1 MNMSEKAIDYTELPE
16 GIIRSLN
23 VTYELNRDA
32 QFVYDTKKYRSSII
46 LSTYSIEESNRC
58 AQLLIAYTNFESLS
72 EKELSDMHNHKT
84 KNTKVLNNVLK
95 SFLNPEKRAE
105 CDVIRKE
112 IYKLAG
118 VTSKEKIATY
128 DEDIK
133 NIKNMKNLYGALHK
147 LRILCLY
154 THWSK
159 QKKKWYDMQIYSNNE
174 IHHLSALMIFL
185 SNMEISSIAHQ
196 IKYSELYDISVRNDN
211 NLEKLIQSISISSMS
226 DLTTNDFD
234 SLFTIGNLDIIK
246 LIEKLCD
253 YVGK

>member
-1 MNMSEKAIDYTELPE
+1 MNVSEKAVDYVDLPE

-32 QFVYDTKKYRSSII
+32 QFMYDTNKYRSSII

-58 AQLLIAYTNFESLS
+58 VQLLLAYTNYESLS
-72 EKELSDMHNHKT
+72 EKELFDMHNHKT
-84 KNTKVLNNVLK
+84 KNTKILNNVLK
-95 SFLNPEKRAE
+95 LFLNPEKRAE
-105 CDVIRKE
+105 CDVTRKK

-118 VTSKEKIATY
+118 VTSKQKIATY
-128 DEDIK
+128 DEDIE

-154 THWSK
+154 THWNK
-159 QKKKWYDMQIYSNNE
+159 QKKKWYDMQIYSDGE

-196 IKYSELYDISVRNDN
+196 IKCSKLYDIAVRNDN
-211 NLEKLIQSISISSMS
+211 NLEKCIQSIPTSSMF
-226 DLTTNDFD
+226 DFVTNDFG
-234 SLFTIGNLDIIK
+234 SLYTIGNLEIIE
-246 LIEKLCD
+246 LIERLYD
-253 YVGK
+253 YMKE

>member
-1 MNMSEKAIDYTELPE
+1 MNMSEKAIDYAELPE

-58 AQLLIAYTNFESLS
+58 MQLLISYTKYESLS

-84 KNTKVLNNVLK
+84 KNTKVLDNLLK
-95 SFLNPEKRAE
+95 SLLDPKKRAE
-105 CDVIRKE
+105 FDMTRKNL
-112 IYKLAG
+112 YKFAG
-118 VTSKEKIATY
+118 VTSEQKIATY
-128 DEDIK
+128 EKDVQ

-159 QKKKWYDMQIYSNNE
+159 KKKWYDMQIYSDDE

-185 SNMEISSIAHQ
+185 SNMEISSIADQ
-196 IKYSELYDISVRNDN
+196 IKCSRLYEIAVRGDDH
-211 NLEKLIQSISISSMS
+211 LEKRIQSILTSSMS
-226 DLTTNDFD
+226 DLVTNDFD
-234 SLFTIGNLDIIK
+234 SLNDLGNLEIIK
-246 LIEKLCD
+246 LIERLYD
-253 YVGK
+253 YMKE